1 MLKPIAQNS
10 VIIQF
15 PVKKNKSVKPVEKI
29 SEPNPY
35 NSKHSDWSRNIII
48 KGQKID
54 TLA

>member
-1 MLKPIAQNS
+1 MLKPIAQN
-10 VIIQF
+10 VVIQF

-29 SEPNPY
+29 VESNPY
-35 NSKHSDWSRNIII
+35 FSKHSDWSRNIII